1 MAPLLGW
8 PGASV
13 SASSNSSMSGR
24 LTGRARRRGQAAP
37 LRAPVDLGVASSG
50 RSSASRGVAG
60 FAPAGSAA
68 LEASNRWTGS
78 EKPDGLVC
86 GLPLI
91 VAPLTHTAMPS
102 GGFDIYGALF
112 LFLHYITSL
121 FEAAR
126 LAQHMGRAWQ
136 HLCKSHN
143 SHPRLHAHHSPIAGC
158 TLPAGRAPRNIGA
171 VTSFWSRRES

>member
-112 LFLHYITSL
+112 SFSSL
-121 FEAAR
+121 YHI
-126 LAQHMGRAWQ
+126 L
-136 HLCKSHN
+136 
-143 SHPRLHAHHSPIAGC
+143 I
-158 TLPAGRAPRNIGA
+158 
-171 VTSFWSRRES
+171 